1 VAAKLKDELDVD
13 TDLVVGNSGEFT
25 VWFDGQKLAEK
36 TRGLF
41 PDPADVVT
49 AVREAMSNATS

>member
-1 VAAKLKDELDVD
+1 VAAKLKDELDID
-13 TDLVVGNSGEFT
+13 TELVVGGSGEFT
-25 VWFDGQKLAEK
+25 VWFGGQKLAEK

-49 AVREAMSNATS
+49 AVRNAMSNAGS